1 MKGRKIKSGRT
12 FTSKGG
18 MYMKR
23 IYYIFFVLTM
33 CFLSA
38 CSVREKSR
46 IVRLR
51 RAIVLLFG
59 KFQSIGEIE
68 DGMLWKMQ

>member
-51 RAIVLLFG
+51 RKI
-59 KFQSIGEIE
+59 QSIGEIE

>member
-33 CFLSA
+33 CFLSD
-38 CSVREKSR
+38 CSVREKKPDR
-46 IVRLR
+46 EITQVMERF
-51 RAIVLLFG
+51 RALG
-59 KFQSIGEIE
+59 K
-68 DGMLWKMQ
+68 

>member
-23 IYYIFFVLTM
+23 IYYIFFVLIM

-38 CSVREKSR
+38 CSVREKKPDR
-46 IVRLR
+46 EITQVMERF
-51 RAIVLLFG
+51 RALG
-59 KFQSIGEIE
+59 K
-68 DGMLWKMQ
+68 

>member
-23 IYYIFFVLTM
+23 IYYIFFVLIM

-38 CSVREKSR
+38 CSVREKKLDR
-46 IVRLR
+46 EITQVMERF
-51 RAIVLLFG
+51 RALG
-59 KFQSIGEIE
+59 K
-68 DGMLWKMQ
+68 